1 MSLRRCLAVFALL
14 LLPQIFAAA
23 VAVPAVAKQVT
34 ASQGGVIQ
42 IEINKGVLVRLD
54 RAAATVFVAD
64 PDIAD
69 IQVKSPRLI
78 YVLAKNV
85 GETTLFAVDDHER
98 VLLDAPVTVVHDLS
112 RLNIALRTLLPESDV
127 MARSVDGA
135 IVLTGAVLNPVEVE
149 DARKLSER
157 FLGKDDEVINRL
169 NVVGHNQVNLRVRV
183 AEISR
188 DALKHLGFNWDSF
201 FTIGGF
207 LGGLAVGNPVL
218 AAGGGFL
225 RSPDPALDNLA
236 LSYNAGD
243 VSLNTV
249 IDALADE
256 GLVSILAEPNL
267 TAVSGQSANFLAGG
281 EFPIP
286 VPQSGQ
292 TNGTTA
298 ITIDFKQFGVSL
310 DFTPT
315 VLKDNLI
322 SLKVVPEVSQL
333 TDTGSVELEGFR
345 IPALTTRR
353 AETTVELGSGQS
365 FAIAGLFQN
374 DTTHNISKFPGL
386 GDLPILG
393 PLFRS
398 SRFRRQET
406 ELVILVTP
414 YIVRPVSAA
423 KMALPTDGLTAPSD
437 RERIF
442 LGESYRPQLQGNPP
456 PAIGPDTKGLQGP
469 VGFMLD
475 Q

>member
-1 MSLRRCLAVFALL
+1 MSLRRSLAVFALL
-14 LLPQIFAAA
+14 LLPHFLAAA
-23 VAVPAVAKQVT
+23 VAHPAAAKQ
-34 ASQGGVIQ
+34 AMAAQGGIVQ
-42 IEINKGVLVRLD
+42 IEIHKGVLVRLD
-54 RAAATVFVAD
+54 RPAATVFVAD

-69 IQVKSPRLI
+69 IQVKSPSLI
-78 YVLAKNV
+78 YVLAKKV
-85 GETTLFAVDDHER
+85 GETTLFAVDER
-98 VLLDAPVTVVHDLS
+98 EHVLLDAPVTVVHDLS
-112 RLNIALRTLLPESDV
+112 RLNIALRSLLPESDV
-127 MARSVDGA
+127 SARSVDGA
-135 IVLTGAVLNPVEVE
+135 VILSGAVEDPVEAE
-149 DARKLSER
+149 DARRISAR
-157 FLGKDDEVINRL
+157 FIGADDEIINRL
-169 NVVGHNQVNLRVRV
+169 NVVGHNQVNLRVRI
-183 AEISR
+183 AEVSR
-188 DALKHLGFNWDSF
+188 DALKQLGFNWENF
-201 FTIGGF
+201 FTISGF
-207 LGGLAVGNPVL
+207 VGALAIGNPVL

-225 RSPDPALDNLA
+225 RSPDSAIDNVGLA
-236 LSYNAGD
+236 YNDNDLSINA
-243 VSLNTV
+243 V

-286 VPQSGQ
+286 IAQSGA
-292 TNGTTA
+292 TGNTTA
-298 ITIDFKQFGVSL
+298 ITIEFKEFGVSL

-315 VLKDNLI
+315 VLKNDLI
-322 SLKVVPEVSQL
+322 SLKVIPEVSQL
-333 TDTGSVELEGFR
+333 SDTGSVELEGFR

-374 DTTHNISKFPGL
+374 DTTHNLSKFPGL

-414 YIVRPVSAA
+414 YIVRPVTAA

-442 LGESYRPQLQGNPP
+442 LGETYRPQLQGNPP
-456 PAIGPDTKGLQGP
+456 PAVGPGAKGLQGP

-475 Q
+475 E